1 MENAVVKIPGSV
13 PGSDERNLARLGLIL
28 APRRLAG
35 PLSSWERNVAV
46 DSSGTIQVKCTTEA
60 GSVVPHGMD
69 NDIMVGLINGFVA
82 AGAPAHGRV
91 VLTVSEL
98 LKLSGLGIGGKQYAE
113 IQNIFDRLQK
123 TFFEII
129 ECWYDGRK
137 HHYISTRFNLVT
149 VFAKQISA
157 DNDKMGSQF
166 SATTKLVVEISSQI
180 VESIRTGYVRALDM
194 EFYASLSQPLVR
206 TLYRQLEERRTP
218 FNAPASSTFNVNLY
232 SWGAQLGLHCED
244 TSEIRRSLVRAHT
257 ELIKLQYLQS
267 ADIEG
272 RGKKQEIHYHFSGSD
287 PVPAQKH
294 VLLLTERGINAGR
307 ANELARKHTGE
318 RIEAAAARFDELRAS
333 GQPIRNPGG
342 YLSRILEAP
351 ENYLPGTVSA
361 KLPVPKSAVITV
373 DMPPLAAYAP
383 AKAAEPSEVDEDG
396 HGAARGVLKALVAQ
410 EKLTAGEMKAC
421 LGLLEQRRVTA
432 AEITMLSVPKK
443 KMIPSEQISQW
454 LLRPV
459 PLF

>member
-1 MENAVVKIPGSV
+1 VVKIPGSV

-137 HHYISTRFNLVT
+137 HHYTSTRFNLVT

-157 DNDKMGSQF
+157 NNDNTGSQF

-206 TLYRQLEERRTP
+206 TLYRQLEERRIP

-257 ELIKLQYLQS
+257 ELVKLQYLQS

-272 RGKKQEIHYHFSGSD
+272 RGKQQEIHYHFSGSD

-318 RIEAAAARFDELRAS
+318 RIEAAAARFDELHAE
-333 GQPIRNPGG
+333 GQNIRNPGG
-342 YLSRILEAP
+342 YLSKILEAP
-351 ENYLPGTVSA
+351 ENYLPGTVSIKA
-361 KLPVPKSAVITV
+361 AVPKSALITV

-383 AKAAEPSEVDEDG
+383 AKALEAPEVDEDG
-396 HGAARGVLKALVAQ
+396 NGSARGVLKALVAQ
-410 EKLTAGEMKAC
+410 GKLTTGEMQAC
-421 LGLLEQRRVTA
+421 LGLLEQRRVSA
-432 AEITMLSVPKK
+432 AEITMLGVPKK
-443 KMIPSEQISQW
+443 KVTPSEQVARW
-454 LLRPV
+454 MLRPT
-459 PLF
+459 PLL

>member
-1 MENAVVKIPGSV
+1 MLKVR
-13 PGSDERNLARLGLIL
+13 GSDERNLARLGLIL

-35 PLSSWERNVAV
+35 PVSSWERNVTV
-46 DSSGTIQVKCTTEA
+46 DALGTIQVTCSTTA
-60 GSVVPHGMD
+60 GHVVPHGID

-82 AGAPAHGRV
+82 AGAPPHGRI

-98 LKLSGLGIGGKQYAE
+98 LKLSGLGTSGNYYSE

-129 ECWYDGRK
+129 ECWHDGREQDLVT
-137 HHYISTRFNLVT
+137 TRFALVT
-149 VFAKQISA
+149 NFTKKQKSGKDKEANQFTAKTNLII
-157 DNDKMGSQF
+157 
-166 SATTKLVVEISSQI
+166 EINSEI

-194 EFYASLSQPLVR
+194 DFYARLSQPLVR

-218 FNAPASSTFNVNLY
+218 FNGPASSTFSVDLS
-232 SWGAQLGLHCED
+232 SWGTQMGLHCENA
-244 TSEIRRSLVRAHT
+244 SAIRRSLVRAHD
-257 ELIKLQYLQS
+257 ELIELQYLQN
-267 ADIEG
+267 AEIEG
-272 RGKKQEIHYHFSGSD
+272 RGKKQKIHYHFAGSD

-294 VLLLTERGINAGR
+294 VLLLTERGISAGR
-307 ANELARKHTGE
+307 ANELARKHTGD
-318 RIEAAAARFDELRAS
+318 RIEEAAARFDQLRAE
-333 GQPIRNPGG
+333 GQSIRNAGG
-342 YLSRILEAP
+342 YLSSILEAP
-351 ENYLPGTVSA
+351 ENYLPGIVSI
-361 KLPVPKSAVITV
+361 KSPVPKSALVTV

-383 AKAAEPSEVDEDG
+383 ARPAEPSEVDEDG

-410 EKLTAGEMKAC
+410 EKLTAGEMQAC
-421 LGLLEQRRVTA
+421 LGLLKQGRVTS

-454 LLRPV
+454 LLRPM